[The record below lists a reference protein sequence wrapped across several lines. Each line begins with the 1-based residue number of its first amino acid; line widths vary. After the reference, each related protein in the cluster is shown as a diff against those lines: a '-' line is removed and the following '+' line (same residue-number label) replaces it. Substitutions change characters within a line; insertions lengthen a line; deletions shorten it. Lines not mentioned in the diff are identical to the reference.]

1 MKGIIS
7 LITKVNKYLILVN
20 KYYKHL
26 NKLVKKNV
34 LTEKEKYV
42 LFNDKVKSFRPV
54 TYPNFSDYKKNTR
67 TYYKRE

>member
-7 LITKVNKYLILVN
+7 IITKVNKYLTLVN

-42 LFNDKVKSFRPV
+42 LFNDKVKSFRAV
-54 TYPNFSDYKKNTR
+54 TYPNFRDYKNNTR

>member
-7 LITKVNKYLILVN
+7 IITKVNKYLTLVN

-54 TYPNFSDYKKNTR
+54 TYPNFSDYKNNTR

>member
-7 LITKVNKYLILVN
+7 IIIKVNKYLTLVN

-54 TYPNFSDYKKNTR
+54 AYPTFMDYKNNIR